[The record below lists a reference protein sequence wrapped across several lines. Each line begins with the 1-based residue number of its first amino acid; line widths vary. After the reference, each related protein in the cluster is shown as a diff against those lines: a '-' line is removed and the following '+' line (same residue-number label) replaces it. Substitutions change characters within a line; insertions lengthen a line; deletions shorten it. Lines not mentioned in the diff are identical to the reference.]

1 MQNVGFWRN
10 PGVAED
16 SLPVPVEGATDNSA
30 TIAAMRSVESYVRR
44 KYPKS
49 MGSEECRA
57 TGEGWIAYR
66 GLSTCRICRENNGFK
81 EFYAAGF
88 CWPEGLAHYLDVHH
102 LDIVASTPLAE
113 FAGAMQALA
122 STLPPPPPAS
132 SVSKKQ
138 PAKHLTTDP
147 KKAAASKTSSR
158 T

>member
-1 MQNVGFWRN
+1 MRQSLRCVLWRVISDGN
-10 PGVAED
+10 IPNRWGPRNAEQ
-16 SLPVPVEGATDNSA
+16 V
-30 TIAAMRSVESYVRR
+30 
-44 KYPKS
+44 
-49 MGSEECRA
+49 
-57 TGEGWIAYR
+57 IAYR